1 MACLSIDFPAHVGVF
16 FSLFSFSR
24 PRKRDLKTRLD
35 NDDDDDDDNDTIP
48 SDREV
53 VIATHHHP
61 HLDDLGNETKQ
72 TETPTTTTTT
82 PTTTERPNLCTSL
95 RCHQVDIR
103 RQNPFRCPAALRSY
117 LPPRQNPQTRVDD
130 EPRESAVG
138 YERPVASFSPG
149 VAHPHP
155 PRGPRNSVRGA
166 LCTCVASCF
175 ATTTT
180 TTLEKRRTTRITGPS
195 PVPGRTRR
203 DEPEK
208 REGER
213 RRNPSASLLLP
224 RAFFP
229 PTERP
234 NDRKYPPWPP

>member
-24 PRKRDLKTRLD
+24 PRKRDSKTRLD
-35 NDDDDDDDNDTIP
+35 NDDDDDDDDTIP

-72 TETPTTTTTT
+72 TETTT

-155 PRGPRNSVRGA
+155 PPRSSKQRARRALYLCRLVFRDDDDDDDAREASHDTNHRTDPGPREDETRRAG
-166 LCTCVASCF
+166 
-175 ATTTT
+175 
-180 TTLEKRRTTRITGPS
+180 EKRRGTTT
-195 PVPGRTRR
+195 
-203 DEPEK
+203 
-208 REGER
+208 
-213 RRNPSASLLLP
+213 
-224 RAFFP
+224 
-229 PTERP
+229 
-234 NDRKYPPWPP
+234 